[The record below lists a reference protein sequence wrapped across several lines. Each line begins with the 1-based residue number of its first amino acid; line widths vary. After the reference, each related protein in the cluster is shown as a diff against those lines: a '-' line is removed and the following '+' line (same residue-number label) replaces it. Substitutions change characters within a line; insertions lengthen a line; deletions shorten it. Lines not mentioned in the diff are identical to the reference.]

1 MISMSEKKETALVTG
16 ASSGI
21 GRETA
26 LKLAAKG
33 FAVIAAARRMER
45 LTQLADQAEDITPV
59 QMDLSKPDDTEKF
72 CDYLSKLPAP
82 VSVLVNNAGYSVR
95 GALEDVSLE
104 AARRLFEV
112 NLFALIRVTQACLPA
127 MRRQRK
133 GIVVNLSSIVG
144 KFTFPGS
151 GIYAASK
158 HALEAITDAMRM
170 ELEPLG
176 IKVVAIRP
184 GPIATE
190 FNDVATEM
198 TGDLMART
206 DSDYKPIYQTAGE
219 HTGKLFADLHIPG
232 PELIANL
239 IMEAVLSERP
249 KIVYSA
255 GPINDEFLGNR
266 AEFDDEKFHQFM
278 LEKFGLKDL
287 KV

>member
-1 MISMSEKKETALVTG
+1 MSEQQQTALVTG

-26 LKLAAKG
+26 VKLAEKG

-45 LTQLADQAEDITPV
+45 LAELADQVEGITPLQV
-59 QMDLSKPDDTEKF
+59 DLSQPDDTERF
-72 CDYLSKLPAP
+72 CSYLSELPAA

-95 GALEDVSLE
+95 GALEDVSID
-104 AARRLFEV
+104 AAKRLFEV
-112 NLFALIRVTQACLPA
+112 NIFALIRVTQACLPA
-127 MRRQRK
+127 MRRQKK
-133 GIVVNLSSIVG
+133 GIIVNLSSIVG

-158 HALEAITDAMRM
+158 HALEAITDAMRL
-170 ELEPLG
+170 ELAPMG

-198 TGDLMART
+198 TGDLMARS
-206 DSDYKPIYQTAGE
+206 DPDYKQIYQTAGE

-239 IMEAVLSERP
+239 IMEAVLSETP

-266 AEFDDEKFHQFM
+266 AELDDEGFHRFM
-278 LEKFGLKDL
+278 LDKFGLADL

>member
-1 MISMSEKKETALVTG
+1 MSKQKQTALVTG

-21 GRETA
+21 GQETA
-26 LKLAAKG
+26 VKLAEKG

-45 LTQLADQAEDITPV
+45 LTALADQVEGITPIQV
-59 QMDLSKPDDTEKF
+59 DLSQPNGTEKF
-72 CDYLSKLPAP
+72 CEYLSTLADPI
-82 VSVLVNNAGYSVR
+82 SVLVNNAGYSVR
-95 GALEDVSLE
+95 GAMEDVPIE

-133 GIVVNLSSIVG
+133 GIIVNLSSIVG

-170 ELEPLG
+170 ELEPMG

-184 GPIATE
+184 GPIATD

-206 DSDYKPIYQTAGE
+206 DADYKPIYQTAGE
-219 HTGKLFADLHIPG
+219 YTGKMFADLHIPG

-239 IMEAVLSERP
+239 IMQAVLSGAP

-266 AEFDDEKFHQFM
+266 SEFDDEGFHQFM
-278 LEKFGLKDL
+278 LKKFGLKDL